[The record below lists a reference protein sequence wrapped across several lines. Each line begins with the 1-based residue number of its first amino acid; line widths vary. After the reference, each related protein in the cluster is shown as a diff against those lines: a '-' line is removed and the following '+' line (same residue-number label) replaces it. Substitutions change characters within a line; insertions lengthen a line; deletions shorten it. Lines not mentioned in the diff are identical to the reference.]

1 MKNLTILSR
10 LRFISITAILF
21 FILHMGIHYLFTQK
35 LMKTVDN
42 ITKNK
47 PEIAF
52 YDTRNLQLLK
62 EILNIFEDA
71 GRMNDLDHLTI
82 AQHKKE
88 AILKNFEVFKR
99 YHREDN
105 ISEILNEFKIF
116 FNQSYLLTEAF
127 IENNENN
134 NIQRNYAIL
143 PKMQKLSKKQRALFQ
158 TLQQKSELDLSE
170 AKKSLNEQGNNY
182 LFLSMILSIAILIAL
197 SLLSLLLYKH
207 IQHRFRKVQDLIA
220 NLNTNKPDFSQ
231 KITVDQ
237 QDEIGEIVHQF
248 KELNQKLE
256 KDYKILNKL
265 KIKAEETA
273 KLKSQFLA
281 NMSHEIRTPMNGII
295 GMSYLVLQT
304 DLKKKQRDFIAKID
318 NSAKNLLGIIN
329 NILDIS
335 KIEAGKLELE
345 KVNFNLHEVI
355 ENSLDLLQFKIK
367 EKNLEINIDYPSNL
381 ATYYYGDSLR
391 LSQILNNLLSNAVKF
406 TIQGGIQLSISKI
419 DNNQLQFIIQDTG
432 KGLSEEEQKNIFE
445 PFRQA
450 DGTSSRQYEGTGLG
464 LTISK
469 QLVEMM
475 DGKIWVESIQNQG
488 STFTFQIELKES
500 TTTSNYTTT
509 SSNKSHHEIV
519 KLNIDPLVGERI
531 LVAEDNLINQEI
543 ILGLL
548 EDSNLII
555 DIANNGEEV
564 IELHKNQQYSLILM
578 DIQMPIL
585 DGYEAAKIIREK
597 DQDIPIIAVTASA
610 MKEDVEKT
618 KAAGMND
625 HLNKPIEVA
634 KLYEI
639 LLKYAPSL
647 KG

>member
-10 LRFISITAILF
+10 LRLISIIAIF
-21 FILHMGIHYLFTQK
+21 FFTLHMSIHYLFTQK
-35 LMKTVDN
+35 IMKTVNTITDN
-42 ITKNK
+42 KL
-47 PEIAF
+47 EIAS
-52 YDTRNLQLLK
+52 YDKTNYQLLE
-62 EILNIFEDA
+62 EILNIFKDA
-71 GRMNDLDHLTI
+71 GMMNDIDYLKKTQD
-82 AQHKKE
+82 KKE
-88 AILKNFEVFKR
+88 RILKNFETFKK
-99 YHREDN
+99 YQREDN
-105 ISEILNEFKIF
+105 ITEILDEFKTF
-116 FNQSYLLTEAF
+116 FNQFYTLTEAF
-127 IENNENN
+127 IQKNENRAV
-134 NIQRNYAIL
+134 QGDYVTL
-143 PKMQKLSKKQRALFQ
+143 PKIQELSQQQRRLFKALQ
-158 TLQQKSELDLSE
+158 EKSQLDLNE
-170 AKKSLNEQGNNY
+170 MKNSLDQQSSDY
-182 LFLSMILSIAILIAL
+182 LFLSMILSLAILAAL
-197 SLLSLLLYKH
+197 SLLSFLLYRH
-207 IQHRFRKVQDLIA
+207 IQQRFNKVQHLIS
-220 NLNTNKPDFSQ
+220 NLNTNKPDFSK
-231 KITVDQ
+231 KISVDQ
-237 QDEIGEIVHQF
+237 QDEIGEIVQQF
-248 KELNQKLE
+248 KELNLKLE
-256 KDYKILNKL
+256 KDYKTLNKL

-304 DLKKKQRDFIAKID
+304 DLEEKQRDFIAKID

-345 KVNFNLHEVI
+345 KVNFNLREI
-355 ENSLDLLQFKIK
+355 IDNSMDLLHFKIK
-367 EKNLEINIDYPSNL
+367 EKKLSIEIDYHEHI
-381 ATYYYGDSLR
+381 ATHYYGDSLR

-406 TIQGGIQLSISKI
+406 TTQGGIQLSITKI
-419 DNNQLQFIIQDTG
+419 DTHHLQFKIKDTG
-432 KGLSEEEQKNIFE
+432 KGLSLEEQKTVFE

-450 DGTSSRQYEGTGLG
+450 DGTTSRQYEGTGLG

-475 DGKIWVESIQNQG
+475 NGTISVESIPNQG
-488 STFTFQIELKES
+488 STFTFDIELKAL
-500 TTTSNYTTT
+500 TNVMD
-509 SSNKSHHEIV
+509 SHIPMEEVSDEVIKPDV
-519 KLNIDPLVGERI
+519 KPLMGERI
-531 LVAEDNLINQEI
+531 LIAEDNIINQEI

-564 IELHKNQQYSLILM
+564 IQLHKQHDYALILM

-585 DGYEAAKIIREK
+585 DGYEAAKIIRET
-597 DQDIPIIAVTASA
+597 DQKIPIIAVTASA

-618 KAAGMND
+618 RASGMND

-639 LLKYAPSL
+639 LLKYAPSP